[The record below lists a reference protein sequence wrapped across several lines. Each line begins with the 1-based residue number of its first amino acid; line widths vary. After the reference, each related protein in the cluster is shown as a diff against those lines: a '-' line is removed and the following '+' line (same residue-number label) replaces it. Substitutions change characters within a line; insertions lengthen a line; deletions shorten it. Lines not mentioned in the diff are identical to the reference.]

1 MKKSTLILTS
11 LAMLGLS
18 IHAFA
23 GETQTGMTT
32 AQDAAQAVAGEQQAE
47 TNASSEANAT
57 QSE

>member
-1 MKKSTLILTS
+1 MKKSTLILAS

-23 GETQTGMTT
+23 GETETGMTA
-32 AQDAAQAVAGEQQAE
+32 AQDAAQAVVGKQQADD
-47 TNASSEANAT
+47 ASSEANAT